1 MEESYGMT
9 DMSEK
14 SERARAFDAA
24 MAADGTEFSSALAD
38 ELLEQYPYFLP
49 VAVLQLQRDASLSAD
64 ERRKRIA
71 RLTAFV
77 ADRTDLY
84 DMVGDDAEKFRDF
97 YPQEEN
103 VGTTTST
110 IDTIDR
116 FLDAFGS
123 DDEAEIK
130 ALEQRIFNPV
140 PDYAQLL
147 AKEEESSMP
156 DTDGENLS
164 ENEQR
169 INRFIALSKKQ
180 SGRFPTG
187 EEAAEEVPAEVVAA
201 PEPVAT
207 AEQAGDSLLS
217 ESLAKIYIKQRR
229 YEKALEI
236 IQSLSL
242 NFPEKSIY
250 FADQIRFLK
259 KLIVNENYK
268 QKNNK

>member
-1 MEESYGMT
+1 
-9 DMSEK
+9 
-14 SERARAFDAA
+14 
-24 MAADGTEFSSALAD
+24 
-38 ELLEQYPYFLP
+38 
-49 VAVLQLQRDASLSAD
+49 
-64 ERRKRIA
+64 
-71 RLTAFV
+71 
-77 ADRTDLY
+77 
-84 DMVGDDAEKFRDF
+84 
-97 YPQEEN
+97 
-103 VGTTTST
+103 
-110 IDTIDR
+110 
-116 FLDAFGS
+116 
-123 DDEAEIK
+123 
-130 ALEQRIFNPV
+130 
-140 PDYAQLL
+140 
-147 AKEEESSMP
+147 MP

-201 PEPVAT
+201 PEPVAA